1 MMIALKKTES
11 GWKFKHRELHADV
24 IENRDL
30 NANCKM
36 KLATL
41 SQAKNI

>member
-1 MMIALKKTES
+1 MPSHELLDNFKNKKAYFGIGFFILKK
-11 GWKFKHRELHADV
+11 
-24 IENRDL
+24 

>member
-1 MMIALKKTES
+1 MERLEKR
-11 GWKFKHRELHADV
+11 GQGLDNFK
-24 IENRDL
+24 

>member
-1 MMIALKKTES
+1 MIKKQ
-11 GWKFKHRELHADV
+11 KFILTIRFFTYGKFGL
-24 IENRDL
+24 IFIY
-30 NANCKM
+30 ANCKM